1 MARVSRIDAFRA
13 VTEAIDS
20 NDIKTANAIF
30 NMASQ
35 SIEKDRKRNE
45 YSIYIELNS
54 KQKKLFNGKYSKY
67 IQEDEKQ

>member
-30 NMASQ
+30 
-35 SIEKDRKRNE
+35 
-45 YSIYIELNS
+45 
-54 KQKKLFNGKYSKY
+54 
-67 IQEDEKQ
+67 